1 MSVYNKKLH
10 GFAEVID
17 QHDKLVCRK
26 FELPS
31 TENSLYALYGYII
44 LYITLLQATP
54 GWNLI

>member
-31 TENSLYALYGYII
+31 TENPLYGHPPFLSI
-44 LYITLLQATP
+44 LYYILFL
-54 GWNLI
+54 